1 MTELLNNYF
10 ASVFTVENEGVPE
23 AEDCNGNEE
32 ILENIEINE
41 ERVSQAIKIMKLN
54 KAAGTDELPSTFV
67 KRCDKSL
74 FEPLVD
80 IFRKSLDKGEIPEDW
95 KNANV
100 TAIFKK
106 GAKSSLGNYRP
117 VSLTSNI
124 CKIMER
130 IIKDDIVNF
139 LEKNQLIFNNQHGFR
154 NKTSCMTN
162 LLEFVEH
169 VAEEL
174 DKGEP
179 VDVIYL
185 DFQKAFDKVPHRR
198 LLENSER

>member
-1 MTELLNNYF
+1 MKLRLADNIKEDPKSFYAYVQSKSKARVGIGPLKDDRGKVVDDVAEMTELLNNYF

-23 AEDCNGNEE
+23 AKDCNGNEE

-74 FEPLVD
+74 FEPLVH

-100 TAIFKK
+100 TAIFKLK
-106 GAKSSLGNYRP
+106 M
-117 VSLTSNI
+117 I
-124 CKIMER
+124 
-130 IIKDDIVNF
+130 
-139 LEKNQLIFNNQHGFR
+139 
-154 NKTSCMTN
+154 
-162 LLEFVEH
+162 
-169 VAEEL
+169 
-174 DKGEP
+174 
-179 VDVIYL
+179 
-185 DFQKAFDKVPHRR
+185 
-198 LLENSER
+198 